1 MKKKFKVI
9 IVCMSAF
16 VAFAA
21 CTKNNGNEGK
31 PGKDFDLGDGSV
43 AYVLNENVTLSYP
56 NTYHLQGFV
65 YVPDGITLTIEPGVV
80 IKGDKE
86 TKGTLIVERGGKIMA
101 KGTPQM
107 PIVFTSAAAP
117 GNRKAGDWGGIII
130 LGKAENNSGDMTIEG
145 GVRSKHGGSDNAD
158 NSGVLSYVRCEFA
171 GVEYTENNEINGIT
185 FGSVGSGTKVD
196 HIQVSYSGDDSYE
209 WFGGAVNATHLVS
222 LGFSGKI
229 QFGVALRDALV
240 ADKSSSNAFES
251 DNWSSG
257 TPIDGKPTTRPIFA
271 NISVF
276 GPVTNPTNF
285 VDQGSTNGSSVAVF
299 QSAVQIRRS
308 SQLNLFNSLLAGFPL
323 GL

>member
-222 LGFSGKI
+222 LGCWDDDFDTDNGFSGKI

-240 ADKSSSNAFES
+240 ADKSSSNAF
-251 DNWSSG
+251 
-257 TPIDGKPTTRPIFA
+257 
-271 NISVF
+271 
-276 GPVTNPTNF
+276 
-285 VDQGSTNGSSVAVF
+285 
-299 QSAVQIRRS
+299 
-308 SQLNLFNSLLAGFPL
+308 
-323 GL
+323 